1 MLINSNIKYSYND
14 VAIIPSVMSQ
24 IKHRIEC
31 NPFLS
36 DGTLPIFAS
45 PMDTVVSIK
54 NFELFQANH
63 ITPILPR
70 NYPIEVRKNYVK
82 DGSWAAFSLQE
93 FEEIFTNAD
102 EIITSVNGN
111 KLHVLIDVA
120 NGHMSQIYFLANR
133 AKELYGTNI
142 VIMIGNIANPLTYI
156 EAINYNIDYVRVSI
170 GTGNCCITS
179 TQTGIHYPIASLID
193 EMHKIRLEY
202 AESNKLPID
211 KLPKIVADGGC
222 RNYSDIIKALALGA
236 DYVMVG
242 SMFASLI
249 ESAAPLFLTDER
261 GVSHNISHLSS
272 KLIEEH
278 GKVYNRENEDQ
289 IFNIN
294 SLHKE
299 TYGMASK
306 HGQLALSGKRDKTAE
321 GIKKRIPLNTN
332 LYKWVINFIDYMRSA
347 MSYTNTLEINDF
359 KNVNVI
365 IISNNTQN
373 SINK

>member
-102 EIITSVNGN
+102 EIITSVNRN

-306 HGQLALSGKRDKTAE
+306 LGLLALSGKRDKTAE

-347 MSYTNTLEINDF
+347 MSYTNTLEIIDF

-365 IISNNTQN
+365 IFSNNTQN

>member
-1 MLINSNIKYSYND
+1 MLINTNIKYSYND

-45 PMDTVVSIK
+45 PMDTVVSIE

-93 FEEIFTNAD
+93 FEEFFTNAD
-102 EIITSVNGN
+102 EVITSVNGN

-156 EAINYNIDYVRVSI
+156 EAINYNIDYIRVSI

-289 IFNIN
+289 IF
-294 SLHKE
+294 
-299 TYGMASK
+299 
-306 HGQLALSGKRDKTAE
+306 
-321 GIKKRIPLNTN
+321 
-332 LYKWVINFIDYMRSA
+332 
-347 MSYTNTLEINDF
+347 
-359 KNVNVI
+359 
-365 IISNNTQN
+365 IISNSFIFLFECQSTIIQ
-373 SINK
+373 